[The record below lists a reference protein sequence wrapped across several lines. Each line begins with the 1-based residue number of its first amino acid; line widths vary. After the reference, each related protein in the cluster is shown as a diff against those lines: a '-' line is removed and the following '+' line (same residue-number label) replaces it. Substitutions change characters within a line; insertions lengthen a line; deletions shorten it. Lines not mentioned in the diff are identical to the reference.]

1 MPTTRT
7 DYDPLDVSTLAFWAQ
22 SADDRE
28 KVFAELRRS
37 RPVSWQA
44 PVQSMLMPD
53 PDDPG
58 FWAITRHADIRR
70 ISRDHEVFSSS
81 AEEYGG
87 VMLDL
92 MPPDV
97 LEATSSILMMD
108 NPRHG
113 LIRRLISSAF
123 TPRRI
128 ALIEDQIAR
137 QAKEI
142 VDDLLAGPT
151 ETDFVGAVASRL
163 PMWTVAEM
171 VGIDAEIREE
181 VTKAA
186 NDLVGWNDDEQIDVD
201 GDNLMVMLNAMGVL
215 HNAAFD
221 LCERRRAKPEDDLI
235 SALLAAEVDGKK
247 LTDED
252 IAAFFCLIS
261 VAGNDTTRQTTSFA
275 MKALC
280 DFPDQRDLLVADF
293 DNVIGTA
300 VDEFV
305 RWASPVMTFRRNARV
320 DTEVGGQQIRAG
332 DKLVLLYPSGNRDE
346 SVFADPHRFDVTRP
360 DNDHV
365 GFGGGGVHYCLGAHV
380 AKVQLRSI
388 FRELLTRVPDLTV
401 GEPEYLV
408 SNFIHGI
415 KRMPCT
421 FTPAA
426 APR

>member
-22 SADDRE
+22 HSDDRE
-28 KVFAELRRS
+28 KVFAELRGA

-44 PVQSMLMPD
+44 PAQSMLMPD

-58 FWAITRHADIRR
+58 FWALARHEDIKRV
-70 ISRDHEVFSSS
+70 SRDNEVFSSS
-81 AEEYGG
+81 AEDFGG
-87 VMLDL
+87 CMLDS

-113 LIRRLISSAF
+113 LVRRLISSAF

-137 QAKEI
+137 QARQI
-142 VDDLLAGPT
+142 VDDLVPLGQA
-151 ETDFVGAVASRL
+151 DFVTAVSARL
-163 PMWTVAEM
+163 PMWTVSEM
-171 VGIDAEIREE
+171 VGIDESIRED
-181 VTKAA
+181 VTRAA
-186 NDLVGWNDDEQIDVD
+186 NELVGWNDAEQIDVD
-201 GDNLMVMLNAMGVL
+201 GDNLMVMLNAMSTL

-221 LCERRRAKPEDDLI
+221 LCEQRRSQPADDLI
-235 SALLAAEVDGKK
+235 SALLAAEVEGKS
-247 LTDED
+247 LSDED
-252 IAAFFCLIS
+252 IAAFFCLIC
-261 VAGNDTTRQTTSFA
+261 VAGNDTTRQTTSIA

-280 DFPDQRDLLVADF
+280 DFPDQRALLVSDF
-293 DNVIGTA
+293 DRHIGTA

-305 RWASPVMTFRRNARV
+305 RWASPVMTFRRNARIDV
-320 DTEVGGQQIRAG
+320 EVGGQPIRAG
-332 DKLVLLYPSGNRDE
+332 DKLVFLYPSGNRDE
-346 SVFADPHRFDVTRP
+346 AAFVDPHRFDISRT

-380 AKVQLRSI
+380 AKVQLRSL
-388 FRELLTRVPDLTV
+388 FRELLTRVPDLQV

-415 KRMPCT
+415 KRMPCE
-421 FTPAA
+421 FTAEV
-426 APR
+426 

>member
-22 SADDRE
+22 SSDDRE
-28 KVFAELRRS
+28 KTFAELRRT

-44 PVQSMLMPD
+44 PAHSMLMPD

-58 FWAITRHADIRR
+58 FWALTRHADIRR
-70 ISRDHEVFSSS
+70 VSRDHEVFSSS

-128 ALIEDQIAR
+128 GLIEDQIERQAR
-137 QAKEI
+137 QI
-142 VDDLLAGPT
+142 VDDLASLGEA
-151 ETDFVGAVASRL
+151 DFVTAVSARL
-163 PMWTVAEM
+163 PMWTVSEM
-171 VGIDAEIREE
+171 VGIDESLRED
-181 VTKAA
+181 VTRAA
-186 NDLVGWNDDEQIDVD
+186 NELVAWNDAEQVDVD
-201 GDNLMVMLNAMGVL
+201 GDNLMVMLNAMGTL

-221 LCERRRAKPEDDLI
+221 LCDRRRAKPEDDLI
-235 SALLAAEVDGKK
+235 SALVAAEVEGHR

-252 IAAFFCLIS
+252 IAAFFCLIC
-261 VAGNDTTRQTTSFA
+261 VAGNDTTRQTTSIG

-280 DFPDQRDLLVADF
+280 DFPDQRALLMADF
-293 DNVIGTA
+293 DQHITTA

-305 RWASPVMTFRRNARV
+305 RWASPVMTFRRTARV
-320 DTEVGGQQIRAG
+320 DVEVGGQQVLAG
-332 DKLVLLYPSGNRDE
+332 DKLLMLYPSGNRDDA
-346 SVFADPHRFDVTRP
+346 VFADPYRFDIART

-365 GFGGGGVHYCLGAHV
+365 GFGGGGVHYCLGSHV

-415 KRMPCT
+415 KRMPCR
-421 FTPAA
+421 FTPA
-426 APR
+426 

>member
-1 MPTTRT
+1 MTMPTTRT

-22 SADDRE
+22 SSDDRE
-28 KVFAELRRS
+28 KTFAELRRS

-58 FWAITRHADIRR
+58 FWALTRHADIKRV
-70 ISRDHEVFSSS
+70 SRDHEVFSSS

-128 ALIEDQIAR
+128 GLIEDQIAR
-137 QAKEI
+137 QARQI
-142 VDDLLAGPT
+142 VDDLVAGPA
-151 ETDFVGAVASRL
+151 ETDFVTAVAARL
-163 PMWTVAEM
+163 PMWTVSEM
-171 VGIDAEIREE
+171 VGIDEDLRGE
-181 VTKAA
+181 VTQAA
-186 NDLVGWNDDEQIDVD
+186 NDLVSWNDAEQIDVD
-201 GDNLMVMLNAMGVL
+201 GDNLMVMLNAMGTL

-221 LCERRRAKPEDDLI
+221 LCEKRRAHPEDDLI
-235 SALLAAEVDGKK
+235 SALVAAEVEGRR

-252 IAAFFCLIS
+252 IAAFFCLIC
-261 VAGNDTTRQTTSFA
+261 VAGNDTTRQTTSIA

-280 DFPDQRDLLVADF
+280 DFPEQREILLHDF
-293 DNVIGTA
+293 DGNIGTA

-305 RWASPVMTFRRNARV
+305 RWASPVMTFRRTARV
-320 DTEVGGQQIRAG
+320 DVEVGGQPILAG
-332 DKLVLLYPSGNRDE
+332 DKLLLIYPSGNRDAAA
-346 SVFADPHRFDVTRP
+346 FTDPYRFDVTRA

-388 FRELLTRVPDLTV
+388 FRELLTRVPDLSV
-401 GEPEYLV
+401 GEPEFLV

-415 KRMPCT
+415 KRMPCR
-421 FTPAA
+421 FTAA
-426 APR
+426 

>member
-7 DYDPLDVSTLAFWAQ
+7 DYDSLDVSTLAFWAQ
-22 SADDRE
+22 SSDDRE
-28 KVFAELRRS
+28 KVFAELRRA

-128 ALIEDQIAR
+128 ALIEDQIAS
-137 QAKEI
+137 QAKQI
-142 VDDLLAGPT
+142 VDDLLTADHQGGA
-151 ETDFVGAVASRL
+151 DFVQLVSARL
-163 PMWTVAEM
+163 PMWTVSEM
-171 VGIDAEIREE
+171 VGIDPELREE
-181 VTKAA
+181 VTRAA
-186 NDLVGWNDDEQIDVD
+186 NDLVCWNDAEQIDVD
-201 GDNLMVMLNAMGVL
+201 GDNLMVMLNAMGIL

-221 LCERRRAKPEDDLI
+221 LCDKRRAQPADDVI
-235 SALLAAEVDGKK
+235 SALVAAEVEGQR

-252 IAAFFCLIS
+252 IAAFFCLIC
-261 VAGNDTTRQTTSFA
+261 VAGNDTTRQTTSIA

-280 DFPDQRDLLVADF
+280 DFPDQRALLMADF
-293 DNVIGTA
+293 DGVIGTA

-305 RWASPVMTFRRNARV
+305 RWASPVMTFRRTARV
-320 DTEVGGQQIRAG
+320 DTEISGQPILAG
-332 DKLVLLYPSGNRDE
+332 DKVLLLYPSGNRDE
-346 SVFADPHRFDVTRP
+346 AVFPDPYRFDVTRA

-388 FRELLTRVPDLTV
+388 FRELLTRVPDLDV
-401 GEPEYLV
+401 GEPDHLV

-421 FTPAA
+421 FSAT
-426 APR
+426 

>member
-1 MPTTRT
+1 MTMPTTRT

-22 SADDRE
+22 SSDDRE
-28 KVFAELRRS
+28 KTFAELRRS

-58 FWAITRHADIRR
+58 FWALTRHADIKRV
-70 ISRDHEVFSSS
+70 SRDHEVFSSS

-128 ALIEDQIAR
+128 GLIEDQIAR
-137 QAKEI
+137 QARQI
-142 VDDLLAGPT
+142 VDDLVAGPAD
-151 ETDFVGAVASRL
+151 TDFVTAVAARL
-163 PMWTVAEM
+163 PMWTVSEM
-171 VGIDAEIREE
+171 VGIDEDLRGE
-181 VTKAA
+181 VTQAA
-186 NDLVGWNDDEQIDVD
+186 NDLVSWNDAEQIDVD
-201 GDNLMVMLNAMGVL
+201 GDNLMVMLNAMGTL

-221 LCERRRAKPEDDLI
+221 LCEKRRAHPEDDLI
-235 SALLAAEVDGKK
+235 SALVAAEVEGRR

-252 IAAFFCLIS
+252 IAAFFCLIC
-261 VAGNDTTRQTTSFA
+261 VAGNDTTRQTTSIA

-280 DFPDQRDLLVADF
+280 DFPEQREILLHDF
-293 DNVIGTA
+293 DGNIGTA

-305 RWASPVMTFRRNARV
+305 RWASPVMTFRRTARV
-320 DTEVGGQQIRAG
+320 DVEVGGQPILAG
-332 DKLVLLYPSGNRDE
+332 DKLLLIYPSGNRD
-346 SVFADPHRFDVTRP
+346 
-360 DNDHV
+360 
-365 GFGGGGVHYCLGAHV
+365 
-380 AKVQLRSI
+380 
-388 FRELLTRVPDLTV
+388 
-401 GEPEYLV
+401 
-408 SNFIHGI
+408 
-415 KRMPCT
+415 
-421 FTPAA
+421 AA
-426 APR
+426 AF

>member
-7 DYDPLDVSTLAFWAQ
+7 DHDPLDVSTMAFWAM
-22 SADDRE
+22 SSDDRE
-28 KVFAELRRS
+28 KAFAELRHS

-44 PVQSMLMPD
+44 PVPSELMPD

-58 FWAITRHADIRR
+58 FWAIARHADIRR
-70 ISRDHEVFSSS
+70 VSRDHEVFSSS

-87 VMLDL
+87 VMLDS

-97 LEATSSILMMD
+97 LEAGGSILMMD

-137 QAKEI
+137 QAKQI
-142 VDDLLAGPT
+142 VDDLAPLGEA
-151 ETDFVGAVASRL
+151 DFDSAVAARL
-163 PMWTVAEM
+163 PMWTLSEM
-171 VGIDAEIREE
+171 VGIEEENREA
-181 VTKAA
+181 VTNAA
-186 NDLVGWNDDEQIDVD
+186 NELVGWNDAEQIDLD
-201 GDNLMVMLNAMGVL
+201 GDSLMVMINAMGTI
-215 HNAAFD
+215 HNAAFE
-221 LCERRRAKPEDDLI
+221 LCEKRRAKPADDLV
-235 SALLAAEVDGKK
+235 SALVGAEVEGKQ

-252 IAAFFCLIS
+252 IAAFFALIS
-261 VAGNDTTRQTTSFA
+261 VAGTDTTRQTTNIA

-280 DFPDQRDLLVADF
+280 DFPDQRELLMSDF
-293 DNVIGTA
+293 EAHIGTA

-305 RWASPVMTFRRNARV
+305 RWATPVMTFRRNARV
-320 DTEVGGQQIRAG
+320 DVELGGQQIQAG
-332 DKLVLLYPSGNRDE
+332 DKLVLLYPSGNRDS
-346 SVFADPHRFDVTRP
+346 SVFTDPYRFDVTRA

-365 GFGGGGVHYCLGAHV
+365 GFGGGGAHYCLGAHV

-388 FRELLTRVPDLTV
+388 FRELLHRLPDLSV
-401 GEPEYLV
+401 GEPTYLM

-421 FTPAA
+421 FTPA
-426 APR
+426 

>member
-22 SADDRE
+22 SSDDRE
-28 KVFAELRRS
+28 KVFAELRRT

-44 PVQSMLMPD
+44 PVQSLLMPD

-58 FWAITRHADIRR
+58 FWALTRHADIRR
-70 ISRDHEVFSSS
+70 VSRDHETFSSS

-108 NPRHG
+108 NPRHA

-137 QAKEI
+137 QARQI
-142 VDDLLAGPT
+142 VDDLLPLGEA
-151 ETDFVGAVASRL
+151 DFVTAVAARL
-163 PMWTVAEM
+163 PMWTVSEM
-171 VGIDAEIREE
+171 VGIDEDLRAE
-181 VTKAA
+181 VTRAA
-186 NDLVGWNDDEQIDVD
+186 NDLVCWNDAEQVDVD
-201 GDNLMVMLNAMGVL
+201 GDNLMVMLNAMGTL

-221 LCERRRAKPEDDLI
+221 LCEKRRARPEDDLI
-235 SALLAAEVDGKK
+235 SALVAAEVEGRT

-252 IAAFFCLIS
+252 IAAFFCLIC
-261 VAGNDTTRQTTSFA
+261 VAGNDTTRQTTSIA

-280 DFPDQRDLLVADF
+280 DFPDQRALLLTDF
-293 DNVIGTA
+293 DRHIGTA

-305 RWASPVMTFRRNARV
+305 RWASPVMTFRRTARV
-320 DTEVGGQQIRAG
+320 DVEVGAAQVLAG
-332 DKLVLLYPSGNRDE
+332 DKLLLIYPSGNRDE
-346 SVFADPHRFDVTRP
+346 AAFADPYRFDITRT

-388 FRELLTRVPDLTV
+388 FRELLTRVPDLAV
-401 GEPEYLV
+401 GEPDHLV

-421 FTPAA
+421 FTPA
-426 APR
+426 

>member
-7 DYDPLDVSTLAFWAQ
+7 DYDPLDVSTLEFWAQ
-22 SADDRE
+22 SSDDRE
-28 KVFAELRRS
+28 KVFAELRRA

-58 FWAITRHADIRR
+58 FWAVTRHADIRR
-70 ISRDHEVFSSS
+70 ISRDHDVFSSS

-108 NPRHG
+108 NPRHA

-128 ALIEDQIAR
+128 SLIEDQIAR
-137 QAKEI
+137 QARQI
-142 VDDLLAGPT
+142 VDDLVPLGEA
-151 ETDFVGAVASRL
+151 DFVEAVAARL
-163 PMWTVAEM
+163 PMWTVSEM
-171 VGIDAEIREE
+171 VGIDEEMRAE
-181 VTKAA
+181 VTRAA
-186 NDLVGWNDDEQIDVD
+186 NELVCWNDAEQIDVD
-201 GDNLMVMLNAMGVL
+201 GDNLMVMLNAMGTL

-235 SALLAAEVDGKK
+235 SALVAAEVEGRT

-252 IAAFFCLIS
+252 IAAFFCLIC
-261 VAGNDTTRQTTSFA
+261 VAGNDTTRQTTSIA

-280 DFPDQRDLLVADF
+280 DFPDQRERLLADF
-293 DNVIGTA
+293 DGVIGTA

-305 RWASPVMTFRRNARV
+305 RWASPVMTFRRTARV
-320 DTEVGGQQIRAG
+320 DTDLGGQPIRAG
-332 DKLVLLYPSGNRDE
+332 DKVLLLYPSGNRDE
-346 SVFADPHRFDVTRP
+346 AVFDDPYRFDVTREN
-360 DNDHV
+360 NDHV
-365 GFGGGGVHYCLGAHV
+365 GFGGGGVHYCLGSHV

-401 GEPEYLV
+401 GEPDYLV

-421 FTPAA
+421 FTPA
-426 APR
+426 